1 MRKETG
7 KLSEKI
13 RQIQKGNKEEIVEV
27 INQFDPLIK
36 KYQRILYKD
45 AAEDVN
51 AEMVLALW
59 EAVLRIKC
67 IESEAQCAKYL
78 MNALKNKFFELYRKS
93 RHKNDN
99 ETQIDEFIG
108 YILTVL
114 VAMCT
119 DYLIYELS
127 YKLDIKIGV
136 NTLFGAIVCIW
147 FILNEAL
154 SILENAGRMGVKIPT
169 FLYRVISDLQ
179 KKVDDNNL
187 Q

>member
-78 MNALKNKFFELYRKS
+78 MNALKNKFFGSIVIRDS
-93 RHKNDN
+93 RFVN
-99 ETQIDEFIG
+99 EFH
-108 YILTVL
+108 ILKATCKF
-114 VAMCT
+114 CT
-119 DYLIYELS
+119 RLS
-127 YKLDIKIGV
+127 
-136 NTLFGAIVCIW
+136 
-147 FILNEAL
+147 
-154 SILENAGRMGVKIPT
+154 T
-169 FLYRVISDLQ
+169 FVMTFPFFPLL
-179 KKVDDNNL
+179 L
-187 Q
+187 

>member
-1 MRKETG
+1 MGKVHINFFLIVYIFPRKIFLIYMRKETG

-67 IESEAQCAKYL
+67 IESEAQSQVQICVYIHLPAMLVRLCSLYL
-78 MNALKNKFFELYRKS
+78 QE
-93 RHKNDN
+93 
-99 ETQIDEFIG
+99 I
-108 YILTVL
+108 
-114 VAMCT
+114 
-119 DYLIYELS
+119 
-127 YKLDIKIGV
+127 
-136 NTLFGAIVCIW
+136 
-147 FILNEAL
+147 
-154 SILENAGRMGVKIPT
+154 
-169 FLYRVISDLQ
+169 
-179 KKVDDNNL
+179 
-187 Q
+187 

>member
-1 MRKETG
+1 M
-7 KLSEKI
+7 
-13 RQIQKGNKEEIVEV
+13 
-27 INQFDPLIK
+27 
-36 KYQRILYKD
+36 
-45 AAEDVN
+45 
-51 AEMVLALW
+51 
-59 EAVLRIKC
+59 
-67 IESEAQCAKYL
+67 
-78 MNALKNKFFELYRKS
+78 
-93 RHKNDN
+93 
-99 ETQIDEFIG
+99 
-108 YILTVL
+108 LTVL

-127 YKLDIKIGV
+127 YKLNIKIGV
-136 NTLFGAIVCIW
+136 NTLFGAVVCIW